1 MTVSH
6 YWMPVK
12 RFFYGGYRAGGGRLR
27 GEQLGDFDAD
37 GGAQAGEAFD
47 AQQVVLTVEHLQALV
62 DVGDA
67 DAALVDLG
75 DAVGGDADPVVFDF
89 DNQAAVVAGGAQAD
103 LPAFQ
108 PRPQAVADGV
118 LDDGLQEHAGDD
130 NVEGFVVGLF
140 AELELLR
147 AAAGT

>member
-12 RFFYGGYRAGGGRLR
+12 RFFYGGYRAGGRRLR

-47 AQQVVLTVEHLQALV
+47 AQQVVLAVEHLQALV

-89 DNQAAVVAGGAQAD
+89 DHQAAVLAGGAQAD

-108 PRPQAVADGV
+108 PRPPAVAGGG
-118 LDDGLQEHAGDD
+118 LDDGLQGDAG
-130 NVEGFVVGLF
+130 GGGGGGGGGGLF
-140 AELELLR
+140 
-147 AAAGT
+147 